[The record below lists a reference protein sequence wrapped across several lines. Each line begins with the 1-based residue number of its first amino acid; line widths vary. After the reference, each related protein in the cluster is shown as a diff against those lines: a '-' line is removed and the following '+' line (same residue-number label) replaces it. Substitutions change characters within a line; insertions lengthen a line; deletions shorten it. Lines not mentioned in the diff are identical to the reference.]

1 MKKTIITVFLTSCIF
16 LSATNINIP
25 AEQSKLQENSII
37 ENDLITTTN
46 FKRRNNR
53 YYWNFEDNDG
63 GFVSNNPT
71 GWQWGIPSYGPS
83 NAYSG
88 DKLWGTVLDNDYPNG
103 ANLILETP
111 ESYLIPLFS
120 PILCF
125 WHWYEI
131 ESSWDGGNVKVSSDG
146 GLTWSVIEP
155 VNGYTGTAN
164 TSNPLSGEPIFCGT
178 GQGYWEYE
186 EFDLSSYAG
195 QNLIFRWHFG
205 SDNTVTYS
213 GWYIDEVAIMGYSSG
228 FLFGTVTEFGT
239 GIPVEGATVSI
250 IGTELSSVTQADGF
264 YDIWGTFPGVFDI
277 SCVAP
282 LYLYT
287 EELNFSITN
296 FATTLDFSLLW
307 SEISVYPDEITF
319 TLPPDTL
326 DTISFTITNNGPG
339 DLEYSITP
347 EYTDI
352 VNLETFTPNCSKLNC
367 KNLSNN
373 KNNYE
378 VKRDSTPNV
387 NRNTN
392 HITDDTWL
400 GMITNVSGTVPGNGG
415 SVVVIVPINTAD
427 LVLGEMYEANLVIQ
441 NNSNYGGDFILPI
454 TLIVESVNVEQHL
467 LPLETNLIGCFPN
480 PFNPSTTIEFNI
492 EQNAKAEIEIFNIK
506 GQKIKSFNIYS
517 STEHSV
523 VWNGDDENSKPVTSG
538 IYYYKLNVNG
548 NTAAVKKCLLL
559 K

>member
-1 MKKTIITVFLTSCIF
+1 M
-16 LSATNINIP
+16 
-25 AEQSKLQENSII
+25 
-37 ENDLITTTN
+37 
-46 FKRRNNR
+46 
-53 YYWNFEDNDG
+53 
-63 GFVSNNPT
+63 
-71 GWQWGIPSYGPS
+71 
-83 NAYSG
+83 
-88 DKLWGTVLDNDYPNG
+88 
-103 ANLILETP
+103 
-111 ESYLIPLFS
+111 
-120 PILCF
+120 
-125 WHWYEI
+125 
-131 ESSWDGGNVKVSSDG
+131 KVSSDG

-307 SEISVYPDEITF
+307 SEISVYPEEITL

-415 SVVVIVPINTAD
+415 SVVVVIPINTAD